1 MVTDVEE
8 VGVRRA
14 VPGDARV
21 LADLNVH
28 VQRLHADAHPDQFS
42 PEDHSAVQ
50 AFFDTALAGGPALAW
65 IAELAEEPI
74 GYLYAVEAHRD
85 ANPFTTEQHT
95 LHVHHLA
102 AAPTARRCGVGSSLL
117 RTATEHA
124 RDAGLDGL
132 LLDSWTFNAEA
143 HAFFRRFGFEPMQT
157 RFALRL

>member
-1 MVTDVEE
+1 MLLPATIAL
-8 VGVRRA
+8 RRA
-14 VPGDARV
+14 TPDDAPA
-21 LADLNVH
+21 LADLNAH

-42 PEDHSAVQ
+42 PVSHSAVQ
-50 AFFDTALAGGPALAW
+50 AFFDTALAGGPDLAW
-65 IAELAEEPI
+65 IAEIAEEPI

-102 AAPTARRCGVGSSLL
+102 VAPTARRCGVGSSLL
-117 RTATEHA
+117 RAVVGHA